1 MRPAMR
7 RFGESGSECYAL
19 APMCR
24 LIAVMTAF
32 VVALPIVFGIVAIK
46 LGWPRAIAPFG
57 LCVVFMVAC
66 FVVWT
71 WFRPKQFIVGHDFL
85 KIQWLFRKKEWKR
98 SDVLSAKIITNSD
111 FRKEYG
117 RGMRIGAGGL
127 WGGFGLLK
135 TSKSMFRMYISRT
148 DEYVL
153 VHLRNDHPLLI
164 TPERPQ
170 HFVHHLLAANR
181 A

>member
-1 MRPAMR
+1 MKKS
-7 RFGESGSECYAL
+7 GEAGREYYRL

-24 LIAVMTAF
+24 LIAAMTTF
-32 VVALPIVFGIVAIK
+32 VLALPIVFGIVAKK

-66 FVVWT
+66 LVVWA
-71 WFRPKQFIVGHDFL
+71 WFRPKLFIVSHDFL
-85 KIQWLFRKKEWKR
+85 TIQWLLRKKVWKR

-135 TSKSMFRMYISRT
+135 TSSCTFQMYISRT
-148 DEYVL
+148 DEFVL
-153 VHLRNDHPLLI
+153 IHFRNEPPLLI
-164 TPERPQ
+164 TPEKPHRFIQ
-170 HFVHHLLAANR
+170 AFILCLRN
-181 A
+181 